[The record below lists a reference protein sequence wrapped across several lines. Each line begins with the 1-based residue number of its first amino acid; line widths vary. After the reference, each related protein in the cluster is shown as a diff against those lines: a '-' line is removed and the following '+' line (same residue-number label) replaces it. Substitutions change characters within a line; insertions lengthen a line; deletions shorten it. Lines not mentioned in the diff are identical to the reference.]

1 MPIDPSIALSYKP
14 VQIQDPMEMYG
25 KRQQI
30 QTNALAMQ
38 KYQNESAEKNAL
50 AQLISQPGYD
60 PYKPEA
66 QAAAFKVAPTL
77 APGMFKALQETRTAG
92 VAYETQNQA
101 LADARYKAGQTKVAD
116 ATKEII
122 RHDTPESV
130 LEDLKQRV
138 AKGDLTQDQAN
149 AISSSLP
156 KTVEGMAKWQIGML
170 RRSLTAAEQL
180 EQTTRTDDLGGTVR
194 TTVGSKYAGGPAPQ
208 VTTVNKT
215 ATPGDL
221 LTAATARAN
230 RISADERA
238 RLARDVVAG
247 RLTPQTNAAG
257 DINFFDIKGNLV
269 KTVRGAGKPSSTFE
283 KTTLLRK
290 NTIRD
295 LGTTITQ
302 LEKATAPGGLIDKST
317 GSGAGAMYDKTAGF
331 FGKATEGAVAIGA
344 LQPIYDMVLK
354 MVPRFEGPQSN
365 ADTVSYN
372 QAAGNL
378 ANPNTP
384 KAVKKAAATTILNLM
399 KTRRN
404 QFISQEEAG
413 GGGIVGEAPS
423 GGAYDF
429 SAADAIVG
437 LEGQ

>member
-1 MPIDPSIALSYKP
+1 
-14 VQIQDPMEMYG
+14 V
-25 KRQQI
+25 
-30 QTNALAMQ
+30 
-38 KYQNESAEKNAL
+38 
-50 AQLISQPGYD
+50 
-60 PYKPEA
+60 
-66 QAAAFKVAPTL
+66 
-77 APGMFKALQETRTAG
+77 
-92 VAYETQNQA
+92 
-101 LADARYKAGQTKVAD
+101 
-116 ATKEII
+116 
-122 RHDTPESV
+122 
-130 LEDLKQRV
+130 
-138 AKGDLTQDQAN
+138 
-149 AISSSLP
+149 
-156 KTVEGMAKWQIGML
+156 
-170 RRSLTAAEQL
+170 
-180 EQTTRTDDLGGTVR
+180 QTTVR
-194 TTVGSKYAGGPAPQ
+194 PKFAGGAAPQ

-221 LTAATARAN
+221 LTAATARDN
-230 RISADERA
+230 RISANERA
-238 RLARDVVAG
+238 QLARDVVAG

-257 DINFFDIKGNLV
+257 DVNFFDIKGNLV
-269 KTVRGAGKPSSTFE
+269 KTVRGAGKPSATFE
-283 KTTLLRK
+283 KTTILRK
-290 NTIRD
+290 NAVRD

-302 LEKATAPGGLIDKST
+302 LEKAIAPGGLIDKST
-317 GSGAGAMYDKTAGF
+317 SSGAGALRDKTAGF

-413 GGGIVGEAPS
+413 GGGIVGEAPG

>member
-1 MPIDPSIALSYKP
+1 MPIDPSIAMSYKP

-60 PYKPEA
+60 PYNEDA
-66 QAAAFKVAPTL
+66 QAAAFKVAPNL

-92 VAYETQNQA
+92 VDYDTKTQALGTARRNESNAKKLDAIKAIIQFKTPESA
-101 LADARYKAGQTKVAD
+101 LADVARRVGAG
-116 ATKEII
+116 E
-122 RHDTPESV
+122 
-130 LEDLKQRV
+130 
-138 AKGDLTQDQAN
+138 LTQEQADVVSAN
-149 AISSSLP
+149 IP
-156 KTVEGMAKWQIGML
+156 KTEADMPAWKEKTMF
-170 RRSLTAAEQL
+170 SLLDPEKQL

-194 TTVGSKYAGGPAPQ
+194 TTVGSKYAGGAAPV
-208 VTTVNKT
+208 VTSTAKT
-215 ATPGDL
+215 LTPGEIS
-221 LTAATARAN
+221 TAATARRGQN
-230 RISADERA
+230 MTQETA
-238 RLARDVVAG
+238 RLAREVTAG
-247 RLTPQTNAAG
+247 RLTPQTDAAG
-257 DINFFDIKGNLV
+257 NVNFFNAKGGLV
-269 KTVRGAGKPSSTFE
+269 TTARGAGKPSATFE
-283 KTTLLRK
+283 KTKILRQ
-290 NTIRD
+290 NTIKD
-295 LGTTITQ
+295 LGATITQ

-317 GSGAGAMYDKTAGF
+317 SSGAGAMYDKTAGF

-399 KTRRN
+399 KTRKN

-423 GGAYDF
+423 SSDWGPAF
-429 SAADAIVG
+429 VVP
-437 LEGQ
+437 EE